1 MANVEEVDDD
11 KVPCYIFDI
20 DGTIANCEHR
30 VHHAKAKEWDEFFGK
45 VHLDEPIPHMIDLY
59 RSLSTKAQCVF
70 VSGRN
75 DVCREETTEWL
86 RKHVVSYC
94 AHFRLYMRRKN
105 DRRADYFT
113 KSDLLDQLLKDGF
126 RPIMAFDD
134 RDQVVRMW
142 RERGIPCAQVAPGN
156 F

>member
-1 MANVEEVDDD
+1 MD
-11 KVPCYIFDI
+11 CYIFDI

-30 VHHAKAKEWDEFFGK
+30 MHHAIAKEWDDFFGK
-45 VHLDEPIPHMIDLY
+45 VHLDAPIPHMIKLY
-59 RSLSTKAQCVF
+59 QILELNTHCIF

-75 DVCREETTEWL
+75 DVCREETIAWL
-86 RKHVVSYC
+86 KKHVLPKY
-94 AHFRLYMRRKN
+94 RRMPDLYMRNEK

-113 KSDLLDQLLKDGF
+113 KSDLLDQLLKDGY
-126 RPIMAFDD
+126 RPIMVFDD